1 MFNKKLSV
9 ISYLLFVILIIAAF
23 FRLYNINQTPPG
35 LYPDEAMNGNNAL
48 EAIAAGNWKNFYP
61 ENNGREGLF
70 INIQAL
76 SIIIFG
82 NQPWALRGVS
92 AIFGIFTVLG
102 IYFLTKKL
110 FENYKIENSELIALL
125 SAFLIAVSFWHIN
138 FSRIGFR
145 AIMAPFFLTWAVYFI
160 LKSFDPVRNN
170 SEALPAKNSS
180 DSASSLEI
188 SNGVGEE
195 KYKNTIIAGI
205 FYGLG
210 FYSYIAYR
218 ATPLLILIIF
228 IYWFL
233 KFRDLRKE
241 IVKKFIVFTLTSI
254 IVFAPLGYY
263 FLTHPQDFFGRTAQI
278 SVFSSPAPLK
288 TLALNVVKTAGMF
301 NFSGD
306 LNWRHNYAGTPEL
319 FWPIGI
325 MFLVGIFFGFISFL
339 KNFKLKIEN
348 YFPFLI
354 LFSWLVIAA
363 LPVVVSGEGI
373 PHALR
378 AIIMIPP
385 IFILAGFGGILIYNL
400 MKKYI
405 SYPIRFMICALLLV
419 IITFNSYQTYFIK
432 WANNQNTKDAFDETS
447 VLIGRELNSL
457 PKELPKYVV
466 VSRNGVDVRGIPMP
480 SQTIMFIT
488 DTFTPDK
495 QKEKNIFYVL
505 PDQKNKIPNGAYT
518 IELN

>member
-48 EAIAAGNWKNFYP
+48 EAISTKNFKVFYP

-70 INIQAL
+70 INIQSFFL
-76 SIIIFG
+76 NLLG
-82 NQPWALRGVS
+82 NKPCALRVTS
-92 AIFGIFTVLG
+92 ALFGIFTILG
-102 IYFLTKKL
+102 IFFLSRVLFKTK
-110 FENYKIENSELIALL
+110 NSELIALL
-125 SAFLIAVSFWHIN
+125 SAFFLATSFWHIN

-145 AIMAPFFLTWAVYFI
+145 AIMAPFFLIWAIYFLI
-160 LKSFDPVRNN
+160 KSF
-170 SEALPAKNSS
+170 EHW
-180 DSASSLEI
+180 
-188 SNGVGEE
+188 GVKKAIVG
-195 KYKNTIIAGI
+195 GI
-205 FYGLG
+205 FFGLG

-233 KFRDLRKE
+233 KYRDLRKE
-241 IVKKFIVFTLTSI
+241 IIKKFIAFTLTSI

-378 AIIMIPP
+378 SILMIPP
-385 IFILAGFGGILIYNL
+385 VFILAGFGGVLIYENL
-400 MKKYI
+400 KSQI
-405 SYPIRFMICALLLV
+405 SNLKITNKNYRILKNILFVACCLLLV
-419 IITFNSYQTYFIK
+419 TIIFSAYQTYFIK
-432 WANNQNTKDAFDETS
+432 WANNQNTKDAFDRTS

-466 VSRNGVDVRGIPMP
+466 VSRNGVDVRGVPMP